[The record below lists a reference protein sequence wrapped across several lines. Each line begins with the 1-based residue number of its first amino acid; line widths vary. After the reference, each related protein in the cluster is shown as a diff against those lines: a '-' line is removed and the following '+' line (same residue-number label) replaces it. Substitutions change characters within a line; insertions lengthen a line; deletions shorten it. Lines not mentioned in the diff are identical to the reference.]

1 MARHRKVAGQFV
13 LKGNRVIPDALA
25 KGIPDG
31 ATIRRAPA
39 ALRFALGSGPAEPR
53 LLDGLAKHCFH
64 REMIALRL
72 TFAALAIL
80 LVRPFTASAADAES
94 PDVRF
99 FRDLAETRNYSLGL
113 PVSPKLT
120 PDGKDVIFLRGG
132 PRDPVLRLYEWNV
145 ASGRQRELLTPEQ
158 ILKSGDEKLSPEEK
172 ARRERQR
179 QSLRGFTTFQLTRDG
194 TRVLVVLGGKLY
206 VVARADGTFTEMPG
220 AGWIAPQ
227 LSPDGKSI
235 AAVRGNELFVIEID
249 TRREKQLTTGAGEFV
264 AHGVAE
270 FVAQEELYRFDG
282 FWWSPDSQTLVYQ
295 ENDNT
300 GVEVRYISDPL
311 HPETPPAKNFYPR
324 PGTANTK
331 VRVGLIS
338 IAGGETRWIA
348 WDREKFPYL
357 ARVEWEEPKAPLTL
371 YVLNRVQQ
379 TGLLLAV
386 DSATGATRELLRE
399 ADPAWLNVLAGTR
412 PRWLN
417 DGSAF
422 LWPSERT
429 GRWQLERRGADGTFQ
444 RSLTTDDDGFVDVVG
459 PTRISPGGRVY
470 FSGGSDPRE
479 RQILSRSVDGAGA
492 RQTLTSDRGLHDAV
506 IAANADVWL
515 HSFNLLDG
523 RVGWEVCDATGNS
536 KRVLPSVAERSPMSP
551 RSEVMRVKG
560 EREYDASIV
569 RPANFKP
576 GQSYPV
582 ILDVYA
588 GPHAKQVTA
597 TSRRFFVPQWYAD
610 HGYIVVSFDGRGTP
624 GRGRDWERA
633 IRGNFIDVA
642 LNDQIDALRALAKQV
657 PEMDLSRVGVA
668 GWSFGGYFSAMAV
681 IRRPDV
687 FKCGVAGAPVVTWEN
702 YDTAY
707 TERYLGLPE
716 ENPEAYRV
724 SSILTYAADLK
735 RPLLIVH
742 GATDDNVYFQH
753 SVQLAD
759 ALYRT
764 GRPFEFLPLLGTH
777 MISDPMSRLRREV
790 RVAEFFDR
798 NLTPRKPDERP

>member
-1 MARHRKVAGQFV
+1 M
-13 LKGNRVIPDALA
+13 D
-25 KGIPDG
+25 
-31 ATIRRAPA
+31 
-39 ALRFALGSGPAEPR
+39 FAIGSGRAKPPVLDGFAIRCFHPSMSAPR
-53 LLDGLAKHCFH
+53 L
-64 REMIALRL
+64 
-72 TFAALAIL
+72 FAPALAIF
-80 LVRPFTASAADAES
+80 LVIPFAAHAAETES

-99 FRDLAETRNYSLGL
+99 FRDLAETRSYSLGL

-120 PDGKDVIFLRGG
+120 PDGKTVVFLRSG
-132 PRDPVLRLYEWNV
+132 PRNPVLRLFELNV
-145 ASGRQRELLTPEQ
+145 ESGAERELLTPEQ
-158 ILKSGDEKLSPEEK
+158 ILKSGEEKLTAEEK

-179 QSLRGFTTFQLTRDG
+179 QSLRGFTTFQLARDG
-194 TRVLVVLGGKLY
+194 ARILVVLGGKLY
-206 VVARADGTFTEMPG
+206 VVTRADGSVAEMPG

-227 LSPDGKSI
+227 LSPDGKFI
-235 AAVRGNELFVIEID
+235 GAVRGDELFVIDID
-249 TRREKQLTTGAGEFV
+249 ARREKQLTSGAGEFI
-264 AHGVAE
+264 AHAVAE
-270 FVAQEELYRFDG
+270 FAAQEELYRFDG
-282 FWWSPDSQTLVYQ
+282 FWWSPDSRSLSYQ

-311 HPETPPAKNFYPR
+311 HPEAPPAKNFYPR
-324 PGTANTK
+324 PGTPNTK
-331 VRVGLIS
+331 VRLGLI
-338 IAGGETRWIA
+338 AREGGDTLWIA

-357 ARVEWEEPKAPLTL
+357 ARVDWDEEKAPLTL
-371 YVLNRVQQ
+371 YVLDRVQQ

-386 DSATGATRELLRE
+386 DAATGATRELLRE
-399 ADPAWLNVLAGTR
+399 TDPAWLNVYRGTQA
-412 PRWLN
+412 RWFT
-417 DGSAF
+417 DGSGF
-422 LWPSERT
+422 LWPSERS

-444 RSLTTDDDGFVDVVG
+444 RNITAENDGFVEVVG
-459 PTRISPGGRVY
+459 PDRISSTGQIQ
-470 FSGGSDPRE
+470 FAGGSDPRE
-479 RQILSRSVDGAGA
+479 RQLLSRAVDGTGERKA
-492 RQTLTSDRGLHDAV
+492 LTSERGMHDAAV
-506 IAANADVWL
+506 SAKANVWL
-515 HSFNLLDG
+515 HRFDLLDG
-523 RVGWEVCDATGNS
+523 RLGWEVCDASGKS
-536 KRVLPSVAERSPMSP
+536 VRVLPSVAENAPLAP
-551 RSEVMRVKG
+551 KSEVTRVKG

-569 RPANFKP
+569 RPANFKT

-642 LNDQIDALRALAKQV
+642 LNDQVDALRALAKQV

-702 YDTAY
+702 YDTTY
-707 TERYLGLPE
+707 TERYLGLPQD
-716 ENPEAYRV
+716 NPEAYRV

-777 MISDPMSRLRREV
+777 MISDPLSRLRREV

-798 NLTPRKPDERP
+798 HLSPNKPAATP